1 VRVCLCACMGMC
13 LLPASGFGEGR
24 CTAEAGHGP
33 RAGIC
38 TGMEFDRSVCVCVCV
53 RVWVCACCL
62 RQDLERADALLRQ
75 AMDHVLASAQVWNLS
90 SVCLCE

>member
-1 VRVCLCACMGMC
+1 VCLCACMGMC

-38 TGMEFDRSVCVCVCV
+38 TGMES
-53 RVWVCACCL
+53 
-62 RQDLERADALLRQ
+62 E
-75 AMDHVLASAQVWNLS
+75 
-90 SVCLCE
+90 